1 MISFSITHFEYL
13 LKATYW
19 TIILSL
25 VAFAGG
31 GILGFIIALMR
42 TSRSAVARGLAS
54 LYIQIMQGIPLMV
67 VLIIV
72 YFGIAIAG
80 YDMSAILAA
89 GISFGVYS
97 AAFLGEIWRGCIES
111 VPKTQWEASECLGFN
126 RFEQLQKVI
135 LPQAIKI
142 SIPPTVG
149 FMVQIIKNTSLASVI
164 GFVELSRASQI
175 VNNST
180 FQPFLVYTI
189 AAVIYFCICYPLS
202 ALSKHYERK
211 LNVSNR

>member
-1 MISFSITHFEYL
+1 MTSLSIVHIEYL
-13 LKATYW
+13 LQATWW

-25 VAFAGG
+25 VAFLGG
-31 GILGFIIALMR
+31 GVLGFIIAMCKI
-42 TSRSAVARGLAS
+42 SRSAALRAFAS
-54 LYIQIMQGIPLMV
+54 LYIQIMQGIPVMV

-72 YFGIAIAG
+72 YFGMAIANF
-80 YDMSAILAA
+80 DMSAILAA

-135 LPQAIKI
+135 LPQAIRI
-142 SIPPTVG
+142 SLPPTVG
-149 FMVQIIKNTSLASVI
+149 FMVQIVKNTSLASVI
-164 GFVELSRASQI
+164 GFIELSRASQI

-180 FQPFLVYTI
+180 FQPFKVYMI
-189 AAVIYFCICYPLS
+189 AAVIYFCLCYPLS